1 VSAQVVGGWITGTLP
16 GPEGREYKVEHVRR
30 TSPAPKALVKKP
42 PNLVLHTTET
52 DGLGD
57 MPANHDFPPNA
68 WVGDHR
74 IVQTYS
80 VFQGGHSTD
89 EQDSH
94 AFQIEVVGR
103 SQVPVWLPQASSLFP
118 LVALVAFLH
127 ERDLITTGLDRPEGQ
142 KWAINVDRLPAATDA
157 YFRRKA
163 GLWPHR
169 AGVYGHIDM
178 PGDEHWD
185 PGGFDYPRFFDMVRS
200 VLEGKE
206 WSDVFKNKT
215 EFREETRGALVGFT
229 GTGDD
234 RQPALPAVQ
243 VKEALEFEL
252 GQRARWKGQRRPPSS
267 DAARRDGWDYADA
280 LLTAVK
286 DRSGDSDG

>member
-1 VSAQVVGGWITGTLP
+1 MSAQVIAGWITGTLL
-16 GPEGREYKVEHVRR
+16 GPEGREYKVEHVKR
-30 TSPAPKALVKKP
+30 TSPAPKALAKKP
-42 PNLVLHTTET
+42 PNLILHTTET

-89 EQDSH
+89 EQDSL

-103 SQVPVWLPQASSLFP
+103 SQIPVWLPPESSLFP

-127 ERDLITTGLDRPEGQ
+127 ERDLITTGLDRPQGQ
-142 KWAINVDRLPAATDA
+142 SWPLNVDRTPAAKDT
-157 YFRRKA
+157 YYRRHA

-178 PGDEHWD
+178 PG
-185 PGGFDYPRFFDMVRS
+185 GFNYPKFFNMVRA

-234 RQPALPAVQ
+234 RKPALPAVQ
-243 VKEALEFEL
+243 VKEALEFGL
-252 GQRARWKGQRRPPSS
+252 GQRARWKEQRRPPAS

-280 LLTAVK
+280 LLTHAEE
-286 DRSGDSDG
+286 RSRGADE